1 MLRPRFI
8 KPVAQSLAV
17 LVFALVVAG
26 PVGAVGH
33 VHHGD
38 TDHAASHSNLGCI
51 WMCAASSFVGT
62 EGNHL
67 TVSLTSVG
75 IADAEL
81 AVPLLAD
88 LPQNFQPR
96 APPVFL

>member
-8 KPVAQSLAV
+8 KSVARSLTV

-38 TDHAASHSNLGCI
+38 TNHTALHSSLVCI
-51 WMCAASSFVGT
+51 WMCAASAFVGP

-67 TVSLTSVG
+67 NVSLTAVE
-75 IADAEL
+75 IADAEP
-81 AVPLLAD
+81 AILLLGD

>member
-1 MLRPRFI
+1 MLRPRLI
-8 KPVAQSLAV
+8 KLIAQSLAV
-17 LVFALVVAG
+17 LLFALAVAG

-33 VHHGD
+33 AHHGD
-38 TDHAASHSNLGCI
+38 TDHAASHSSLVCI

-67 TVSLTSVG
+67 TVSLTSVD
-75 IADAEL
+75 IADAEP
-81 AVPLLAD
+81 AVLLLAD